1 MLVKP
6 HVLLVDDEVLAIMA
20 LEQELLQGGFRVTT
34 ALNGKKALEHW
45 RHDHFDVLV
54 KDLRMPLMSGND
66 LIQQLRSDYPK
77 LPVVVISGY
86 ITAEISGELNKMFGR
101 PLVIMAKPVRLE
113 DIIQA
118 LKKLLTETGQ

>member
-54 KDLRMPLMSGND
+54 TDLRMPLMSGND